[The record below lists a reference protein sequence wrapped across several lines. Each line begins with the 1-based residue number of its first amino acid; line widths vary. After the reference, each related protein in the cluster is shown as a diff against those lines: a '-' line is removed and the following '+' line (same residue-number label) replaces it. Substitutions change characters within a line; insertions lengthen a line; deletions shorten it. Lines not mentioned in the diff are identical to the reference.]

1 MSEFIV
7 VVTTIDRIVHG

>member
-7 VVTTIDRIVHG
+7 VDSRPD